1 MYIRGFL
8 HVYNRLSIYICSIFK
23 IPFPHVLCCTSLLS
37 HVCLI
42 VTLWAVACHTPLSI
56 GFPTRNTGVSCHFL
70 LQGFFPTQG
79 SNPYLIASP
88 ALEADF
94 LPLSHKR
101 SPFPIYVITKYSV
114 QFPMLTVGPC
124 WLSILYMS
132 VYMLLPNSQFIPPP
146 TFFLW

>member
-94 LPLSHKR
+94 LPLSHR
-101 SPFPIYVITKYSV
+101 GSHGGGSRGLGYTLRKYGGARGTSK
-114 QFPMLTVGPC
+114 LKYTR
-124 WLSILYMS
+124 
-132 VYMLLPNSQFIPPP
+132 
-146 TFFLW
+146 